1 MYDFIADLDEY
12 FCEKY
17 ANYDKLCILPGYKMP
32 MMQATELREDGRTYS
47 YTLPANTMRLAKQ
60 EKKAA
65 LLAELKSRMTDVTF
79 SFSFKPINIFRRM
92 KNVFSKYGFYKNL
105 KKILAKYG
113 VTEAAALE
121 NLKITEEIWTG
132 ICKNK
137 FLPSKN
143 LIYSLALTS
152 HFSFEDTRA
161 LLALCD
167 YEIDYANVKDVVL
180 SYLLQEKVY
189 NSAMIEAALNEYKL
203 GNLFIAGV

>member
-121 NLKITEEIWTG
+121 NLKIAEEIWAG